1 MNLKRLIQLI
11 GTGLV
16 LAWWNGSPMMDP
28 MQECTVTLQPS
39 QSVQKVIDEAAS
51 GSVICLASGRWRE
64 NIMIAKSLTLRGAG
78 RGQTIIQGKEV
89 GKPAIFIKNDS
100 EIDVVIE
107 GLTAEQTYSG
117 LEVQGKARV
126 MIQNSSFSQ
135 NTYGLAV
142 GGSAKVAIVNS
153 VSLGNSFD
161 GLFAGDSAEVTIENS
176 SFSGN
181 KSGIGVGSSASL
193 TVLNSSFAANHEGIW
208 IWDSA
213 TIVIKGSTFSGNRYD
228 GLRLMI
234 GSGNVEIHK
243 SHFLRNKRC
252 GIWVGS
258 AEAKISGTP
267 NEMKDNGADLCG
279 FVTPGLR
286 QPLVPQTDKTALAVP
301 RDYNSI
307 QEAIDAIAPGGVIT
321 IVGGTYFEGLTIWK
335 LVKLIGAGWEQT
347 TIIPL
352 PRRSVV
358 ISIPSESKEVYL
370 QGLEITGGQKDEMLI
385 YGEAILRDTVIS
397 SVNSTIGGSARV
409 IIENSVFSE
418 NDYSRS
424 LVVTDS
430 ATVTIRSSK
439 FSKNLLGLAVWGFAS
454 VTIQGSKFLENWHSA
469 LGVSNSAIVVI
480 EDSKFSGSAVSLQ
493 IGDNA
498 QVIVGNSFFSEN
510 GYGPWVNG
518 SASLTIKNS
527 QIFNNYSYGI
537 LIAHKAQAHISG
549 NRIFSNKGYGVALAQ
564 RPCYDIL
571 STFEGRIEG
580 SGNAIELNAEGN
592 LCPSECL
599 YWPEGFGGG
608 C

>member
-11 GTGLV
+11 GAGLV
-16 LAWWNGSPMMDP
+16 LAWWNSSLMMDP
-28 MQECTVTLQPS
+28 MQECTVTLRPG
-39 QSVQKVIDEAAS
+39 QSIQKAIDEVAL

-89 GKPAIFIKNDS
+89 GKSAIFIKNDS

-107 GLTAEQTYSG
+107 RLTAEQTYGG
-117 LEVQGKARV
+117 LEVQGEARV
-126 MIQNSSFSQ
+126 MIQNSLFSK

-181 KSGIGVGSSASL
+181 ENGIFIGDSASL
-193 TVLNSSFAANHEGIW
+193 TVLNSSFAANQVGIW

-213 TIVIKGSTFSGNRYD
+213 NIIIEGSTFSGNRYD
-228 GLRLMI
+228 GLRLMK

-252 GIWVGS
+252 GISVGS

-279 FVTPGLR
+279 FVNPRLR
-286 QPLVPQTDKTALAVP
+286 QPLVPQTDKTALTVP
-301 RDYNSI
+301 SDYNSI
-307 QEAIDAIAPGGVIT
+307 QEAIDAIAPGGVVTIT
-321 IVGGTYFEGLTIWK
+321 GGTYFEGLTIWK
-335 LVKLIGAGWEQT
+335 PVKLIGVGWEQT
-347 TIIPL
+347 TIMPL
-352 PRRSVV
+352 PGRSVV

-370 QGLEITGGQKDEMLI
+370 QGLKITGGQKDEMLI
-385 YGEAILRDTVIS
+385 YGEAILRDIVIS
-397 SVNSTIGGSARV
+397 LLGSTIGGFAGV

-418 NDYSRS
+418 NYYSRS

-430 ATVTIRSSK
+430 ANVTIKSSI
-439 FSKNLLGLAVWGFAS
+439 FSKNLLGLSVWRFAR
-454 VTIQGSKFLENWHSA
+454 VTIQDSAFLENWST
-469 LGVSNSAIVVI
+469 LGVSGYGIVVI
-480 EDSKFSGSAVSLQ
+480 ENSRFLGSAIS
-493 IGDNA
+493 IDASDYA
-498 QVIVGNSFFSEN
+498 QVTVENSSFSKN
-510 GYGPWVNG
+510 DYGPWVNG

-537 LIAHKAQAHISG
+537 LIAHKAQAHISN

-580 SGNAIELNAEGN
+580 SGNAIELNAKGN
-592 LCPSECL
+592 LCPSECS